1 MNTFGILQNTVQPYA
16 WGSCSA
22 IAELT
27 GNPNPSNVPQAEIW
41 MGTHPRGPS
50 RVRVNDRWI
59 FLSDLIAESPDQMLG
74 KTAST
79 KFHGKLPYL
88 FKILAAEKPLS
99 IQAHPNKE
107 QAEEGFFRENQKN
120 IAINAFNRNYR
131 DDNHKPECL
140 CALTPFWA
148 LKGFRG
154 LDETQRLLKRAC
166 PKNLRNLDISGLKSF
181 FKSLM
186 TLSSVQKAELI
197 AETVSSAGK
206 YDDPAFQWA
215 LRLNQEYPN
224 DVGMMA
230 PFFLNLVCLQP
241 GEAIFL
247 EAGELHV
254 YLKGMGVELMA
265 DSDNVLRGGLTS
277 KHIDLAELMRIVKFD
292 VQPVSVLYPESVG
305 ECEKIYPVCAREF
318 ALSIISLQDGSRY
331 SSFGQRSLEI
341 LLCVEGTAEISDTET
356 KSAIEMSRGVSL
368 IVPAAVWRY
377 EIRGQA
383 VLYKASIPLESFQ

>member
-16 WGSCSA
+16 WGSRSA

-27 GNPNPSNVPQAEIW
+27 GNPNFSDVPQAELW

-50 RVRVNDRWI
+50 RVRINDRWV
-59 FLSDLIAESPDQMLG
+59 LLPDLIAEFPEQILG
-74 KTAST
+74 KIASER
-79 KFHGKLPYL
+79 FHRKLPYL
-88 FKILAAEKPLS
+88 FKVLAAEKPLS

-107 QAEEGFFRENQKN
+107 QAVEGFFRENRKN

-154 LDETQRLLKRAC
+154 LDETQRLLNRAC
-166 PKNLRNLDISGLKSF
+166 PRNLRNLDISGLKSF

-186 TLSSVQKAELI
+186 TLSSLQRADLI

-215 LRLNQEYPN
+215 LHLNQEYPN
-224 DVGMMA
+224 DVGMLA

-247 EAGELHV
+247 QAGELHV

-277 KHIDLAELMRIVKFD
+277 KHIDCVELMRVVKFD
-292 VQPVSVLYPESVG
+292 VQPVSVLYPGSVG

-318 ALSIISLQDGSRY
+318 ALSTISLQDGCRY
-331 SSFGQRSLEI
+331 SSAGQRSMEI
-341 LLCVEGTAEISDTET
+341 LLCVEGTAEFVDAGA
-356 KSAIEMSRGVSL
+356 KSAIRIARGASL
-368 IVPAAVWRY
+368 VVPAAVKRY
-377 EIRGQA
+377 EIWGQA